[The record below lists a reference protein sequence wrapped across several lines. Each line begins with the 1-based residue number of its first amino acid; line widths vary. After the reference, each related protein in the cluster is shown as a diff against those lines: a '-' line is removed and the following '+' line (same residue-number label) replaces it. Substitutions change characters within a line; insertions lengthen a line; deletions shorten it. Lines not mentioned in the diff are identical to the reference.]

1 MYKSQLIQVLRSC
14 SKKERRDLRKWL
26 QSPIHNQRTDVVV
39 LLDYLTENN
48 HLDQEIAL
56 EKEKVYATL
65 FSTGDYE
72 DTKMR
77 QTMYFLLKSLEAF
90 LIYQEQSK
98 DTVKAE
104 LKLASIYRHR
114 KLDKSFRQTMSAL
127 QETHTQSE
135 FRNENYLFDDF
146 KIQQELYYKIENEKR
161 GINMN
166 LQEISDTL
174 DVYFIAEKLKIACL
188 MYAHK
193 NVYKKVYTTPL
204 LKEIIEFIENEA
216 LQDKNISIAI
226 YYNGYKMLS
235 EVESESYFQ
244 TLKGLIQ
251 EKIRVFLDAEKKII
265 YLMALNYCISQVNAA
280 NKRFFTE
287 MFELYKSGLEK
298 RIFLEDNILSRWTF
312 RNIIVTALNLK
323 EFDWTEKFIDQY
335 KGYIEDTYREHAV
348 SFNLAKLYFEKG
360 DYKASMRL
368 LSQTEYDD
376 VLINLN
382 AKTMLL
388 KMFYMLGE
396 FDSLESLVDSMRT
409 YLQRKDMISYHKNNY
424 KNIVSLVKKLLNLN
438 TNSKTQIE
446 KFTKAV
452 EETTPNT
459 EKNWFLERIAKL

>member
-1 MYKSQLIQVLRSC
+1 
-14 SKKERRDLRKWL
+14 
-26 QSPIHNQRTDVVV
+26 VV

-48 HLDQEIAL
+48 HLDSETLL

-65 FSTGDYE
+65 FSTEGYE

-77 QTMYFLLKSLEAF
+77 QTMYFLLKHLEDF

-98 DTVKAE
+98 DEVKAQ

-114 KLDKSFRQTMSAL
+114 KLDKSFRQTMSNL
-127 QETHTQSE
+127 QETHELSE

-166 LQEISDTL
+166 LQEVSDSL

-188 MYAHK
+188 MYSHK
-193 NVYKKVYTTPL
+193 NVYKKIYTTPL
-204 LKEIIEFIENEA
+204 LQEIIEYVEKEQ
-216 LQDKNISIAI
+216 LYTKSIAI
-226 YYNGYKMLS
+226 AIYFNAYKMLS
-235 EVESESYFQ
+235 EIDSAPFFQ
-244 TLKGLIQ
+244 ALKALIY
-251 EKIRVFLDAEKKII
+251 EKIIVFPDSEKKSV
-265 YLMALNYCISQVNAA
+265 YLISLNYCISQVNAA
-280 NKRFFTE
+280 NKKFFIE
-287 MFELYKSGLEK
+287 MFDLYKSGLEK
-298 RIFLEDNILSRWTF
+298 NIFLEDNILSRWTF
-312 RNIIVTALNLK
+312 RNIIVTALQLK
-323 EFDWTEKFIDQY
+323 EFDWTATFIEQY
-335 KGYIEDTYREHAV
+335 KGYIEEGYREHAV

-360 DYKASMRL
+360 DYKSSMRL

-376 VLINLN
+376 ILINLN

-388 KMFYMLGE
+388 KMFYMLDE

-424 KNIVSLVKKLLNLN
+424 KNIVSLIKKLINLN

-446 KFTKAV
+446 KFTKTV